1 MEDAHGAFVAAQRSL
16 EGAMKLFEGREVMF
30 CQIRRLL
37 NRLVRVRDWAWLLV
51 DDGGSG
57 WRGW

>member
-1 MEDAHGAFVAAQRSL
+1 
-16 EGAMKLFEGREVMF
+16 MKLLEGREVMF

-37 NRLVRVRDWAWLLV
+37 NRSVRVRDWAWLLV
-51 DDGGSG
+51 ADGGGG